1 MELKDFI
8 TQTLS
13 HTIEGISEA
22 QEETKAKKSLI
33 GPELGWN
40 GTQSDQYFYTDKR
53 SGKRYLAQMI
63 DFDVAIEITGS
74 GEAKGGIGVFSGII
88 GEGVQG

>member
-1 MELKDFI
+1 M
-8 TQTLS
+8 S

-40 GTQSDQYFYTDKR
+40 GIQSDRYFPTDER

-63 DFDVAIEITGS
+63 DFYVAIEITGS
-74 GEAKGGIGVFSGII
+74 GEAKGGISVFSGII
-88 GEGVQG
+88 GVGVQG